1 MDLLLEYLKQ
11 YGTDLLLIINE
22 MSVYLL
28 LGLLF
33 AGLLKVFLP
42 ERFIVK
48 YLRASNTRSAVNA
61 TLLGVPLPLCSCGV
75 LPTGIALHKN
85 GASKGATNAFLTS
98 TPQTGLDSILV
109 TYAMLGLPM
118 AIIRPLVAFVSGIVS
133 GVVTNKLTKDEA
145 KAELEAEQT
154 QTFVCSE
161 EPKALGT
168 KLLEVFRYA
177 YLTFLSDIAKYLV
190 WGLLAAALIS
200 VLIPNDFF
208 SSSLVSGIWGILL
221 ILLASMPMYICATAS
236 VPIAAVLMAKGVS
249 PGAVLVFL
257 MAGPATNAA
266 AFTLIGKTLG
276 RKSLIAYLGTII
288 TSAVGF
294 GLLIDAFLPRVW
306 FIPMSAVAGEH
317 CLEPNQFVFWLKTAA
332 SLVLIALLVYIF
344 MRKWQSEH
352 SEQVVEKGERAF
364 SVPDMSCNHCK
375 KSLEGAFAPLADVQR
390 VEADLAH
397 KTLLIQGAI
406 SEEEIQKVIEDL
418 GFTFGGRK
426 H

>member
-1 MDLLLEYLKQ
+1 MDLLLDYLSK
-11 YGTDLLLIINE
+11 YTTDLLLIINE
-22 MSVYLL
+22 MSAYLL

-42 ERFIVK
+42 EQFIIK
-48 YLRASNTRSAVNA
+48 YLRSSNTRSAVNA

-75 LPTGIALHKN
+75 LPTGIALYKN

-118 AIIRPLVAFVSGIVS
+118 AIIRPLVAFISGVISGIV
-133 GVVTNKLTKDEA
+133 TNELTKTEA
-145 KAELEAEQT
+145 KDEGKELET
-154 QTFVCSE
+154 KTFTCTE
-161 EPKALGT
+161 ET
-168 KLLEVFRYA
+168 KSLSAKIVEVFRYA
-177 YLTFLSDIAKYLV
+177 YLSFLSDIAKYLV

-200 VLIPNDFF
+200 VLIPNEFF
-208 SSSLVSGIWGILL
+208 SSSLTSGIWGILL

-257 MAGPATNAA
+257 MAGPATNVA
-266 AFTLIGKTLG
+266 AFTLIAKTLG

-294 GLLIDAFLPRVW
+294 GFLIDAFLPKAW
-306 FIPMSAVAGEH
+306 FMSMTAMTDEH
-317 CLEPNQFVFWLKTAA
+317 CLQPSQLMFWLKTMA
-332 SLVLIALLVYIF
+332 SVILILLLSYIF
-344 MRKWQSEH
+344 IKKWWAEGQ
-352 SEQVVEKGERAF
+352 EQTLEKGERAF
-364 SVPDMSCNHCK
+364 LVPDMSCNHCK
-375 KSLEGAFAPLADVQR
+375 KSLEGAFAPLKDVISC
-390 VEADLAH
+390 EADLAH
-397 KTLLIQGAI
+397 KSLLIQGAI
-406 SEEEIQKVIEDL
+406 TEDKIQKVVEGL

-426 H
+426 S

>member
-1 MDLLLEYLKQ
+1 MDLLLEYLKE

-22 MSVYLL
+22 MSAYLL

-42 ERFIVK
+42 EQFIAK
-48 YLRASNTRSAVNA
+48 HLRASNTRSAVNA

-85 GASKGATNAFLTS
+85 GASKGATNAFLSS

-133 GVVTNKLTKDEA
+133 GIVTNKLTKDEA
-145 KAELEAEQT
+145 RGKFDAEQE
-154 QTFVCSE
+154 QNFVCADES
-161 EPKALGT
+161 KSLGA
-168 KLLEVFRYA
+168 KFVEVFRYA
-177 YLTFLSDIAKYLV
+177 YLSFLSDIAKYLV

-208 SSSLVSGIWGILL
+208 SSSLTSGIWGILL

-266 AFTLIGKTLG
+266 AFTLIDRTLG

-288 TSAVGF
+288 TSALGF
-294 GLLIDAFLPRVW
+294 GLLIDIFLPRAW
-306 FIPMSAVAGEH
+306 FTPISAVAGEH
-317 CLEPNQFVFWLKTAA
+317 CLEPNQFIFWLKTAA
-332 SLVLIALLVYIF
+332 SLVLIALLTYIF
-344 MRKWQSEH
+344 ICKWRAGH
-352 SEQVVEKGERAF
+352 SEQVVEKGKRAF
-364 SVPDMSCNHCK
+364 LVPDMSCNHCK
-375 KSLEGAFAPLADVQR
+375 KSLEGAFARLANVER

-397 KTLLIQGAI
+397 KTLLIEGDI
-406 SEEEIQKVIEDL
+406 SEADIQKVVEGL
-418 GFTFGGRK
+418 GFTFSGRK
-426 H
+426 R